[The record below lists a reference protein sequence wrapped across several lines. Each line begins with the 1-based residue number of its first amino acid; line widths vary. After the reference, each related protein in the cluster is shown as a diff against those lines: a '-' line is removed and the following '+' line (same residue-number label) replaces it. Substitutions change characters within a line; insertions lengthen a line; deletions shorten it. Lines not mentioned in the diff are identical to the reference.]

1 MSIYDTSDPDWPLV
15 GYNEEF
21 GFAPANYIGD
31 TIEEESAAIAA
42 SALPSRTSLPE
53 PTPEP
58 DEPVIPVVPNPA
70 ANLAS
75 IISKQGVSRPTK
87 TVQFTPEASEDEGP
101 PPVLPQRSDLEQDNI
116 TAARTISQSSSSSP
130 PLVPPSPQ
138 QIERRIPVQREP
150 SPDSSVIASPPL
162 NRAIRSPS
170 GSGDFPAPGGFHL
183 YNINE
188 MVSIMGRQKKMP
200 TTLGINLATGTILI
214 SPEKERDGPQ
224 QEWTAEKLK
233 HYSIEGKHVFMELVQ
248 PSRSID
254 FHAGAKD
261 TATEIVSALGE
272 LSGISKAE
280 GLREVIAAGNG
291 QLQKK
296 GHMLYDFTAHEK
308 DEVTVAEGDPV
319 IILDDTSSEEWWK
332 VRRVKNGKEGVVPG
346 NYVEIEHTN
355 LPTTAISPSI
365 NVGKSF
371 VEQNRR
377 EEERL
382 AKEAMEAQKQEERE
396 KRNSEVG
403 PGLKLPDRGSSLV
416 IKSGNNGAS
425 SQKSKRQS
433 RSRSEASRSSKSV
446 L

>member
-15 GYNEEF
+15 GCNEEF

-31 TIEEESAAIAA
+31 TIKEEPAPTPAP
-42 SALPSRTSLPE
+42 ALPSRKSLPE
-53 PTPEP
+53 PTSDP
-58 DEPVIPVVPNPA
+58 DEPVVPAVPNPA

-75 IISKQGVSRPTK
+75 IISKQGVSRPIK

-101 PPVLPQRSDLEQDNI
+101 PPDLPKRSDLEQDNI
-116 TAARTISQSSSSSP
+116 IPARIVPQPSSPLPPLSP
-130 PLVPPSPQ
+130 PLPQ
-138 QIERRIPVQREP
+138 QLERRIPAQREP
-150 SPDSSVIASPPL
+150 SPDSSVMASPPL
-162 NRAIRSPS
+162 NRAVRSPS
-170 GSGDFPAPGGFHL
+170 GSGGFPAPGGFHL

-188 MVSIMGRQKKMP
+188 MVTIMGKQKKMP
-200 TTLGINLATGTILI
+200 ATLGINLATGIILI

-272 LSGISKAE
+272 LSGMYKAE

-308 DEVTVAEGDPV
+308 DEVTVAEGDAV
-319 IILDDTSSEEWWK
+319 LILDDVSSEEWWK
-332 VRRVKNGKEGVVPG
+332 IRRLKNGKEGVVPG
-346 NYVEIEHTN
+346 NYVEIEQTS
-355 LPTTAISPSI
+355 LPTTATSPNV

-377 EEERL
+377 DEERL
-382 AKEAMEAQKQEERE
+382 AKEAVKAQKEEEKE

-416 IKSGNNGAS
+416 PKSGNNDTS
-425 SQKSKRQS
+425 SQRSKRSS
-433 RSRSEASRSSKSV
+433 RSKGEASRSSKS
-446 L
+446 LL